1 MCYNVYKITE
11 RGVIMASIVNVRVDE
26 KTKREVEVLFD
37 KLGMN
42 ISIAVNMFFKQAL
55 MEEAL
60 PFQPKITHKKHI
72 PLKERLKD
80 FNGSFE
86 IEDWDDG
93 EPVGRELI

>member
-1 MCYNVYKITE
+1 
-11 RGVIMASIVNVRVDE
+11 MANIVNVRVDE
-26 KTKREVEVLFD
+26 KTKREVEILFN

-42 ISIAVNMFFKQAL
+42 ISTAVNMFFKQAL

-60 PFQPKITHKKHI
+60 PFQPKVTYKKRIT
-72 PLKERLKD
+72 LKERLKD

-86 IEDWDDG
+86 IENWDDG

>member
-1 MCYNVYKITE
+1 
-11 RGVIMASIVNVRVDE
+11 MASVVNVRVDE
-26 KTKREVEVLFD
+26 NTKREVEILFD

-42 ISIAVNMFFKQAL
+42 VSTAVNMFFKQAL

-60 PFQPKITHKKHI
+60 PFHPKVIYKKHI

-80 FNGSFE
+80 FDGSFV
-86 IEDWDDG
+86 IEEWDDG

>member
-1 MCYNVYKITE
+1 MPSV
-11 RGVIMASIVNVRVDE
+11 VNVRVDE
-26 KTKREVEVLFD
+26 NTKREVEILFD

-42 ISIAVNMFFKQAL
+42 ISTAVNMFFKQSL
-55 MEEAL
+55 MEDAL
-60 PFQPKITHKKHI
+60 PFQPKVTHRKRKHI